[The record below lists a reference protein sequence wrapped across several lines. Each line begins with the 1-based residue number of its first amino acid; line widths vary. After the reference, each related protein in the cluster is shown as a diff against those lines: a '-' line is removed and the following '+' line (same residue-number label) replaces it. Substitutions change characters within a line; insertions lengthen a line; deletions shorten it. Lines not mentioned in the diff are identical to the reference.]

1 MMLESALCNWCQYS
15 RTPRRGITS
24 FPWRFRLFHMKQI
37 ELVVHVPDDVRFMN
51 ATRGHAPREK
61 DEYHNAS
68 KELLHVFPS
77 VEQGDNSRL
86 F

>member
-1 MMLESALCNWCQYS
+1 
-15 RTPRRGITS
+15 
-24 FPWRFRLFHMKQI
+24 MKQI

-77 VEQGDNSRL
+77 VEQGTIPDSLDGSKPPRGGYGNITVFCFIVKYL
-86 F
+86 PVFY